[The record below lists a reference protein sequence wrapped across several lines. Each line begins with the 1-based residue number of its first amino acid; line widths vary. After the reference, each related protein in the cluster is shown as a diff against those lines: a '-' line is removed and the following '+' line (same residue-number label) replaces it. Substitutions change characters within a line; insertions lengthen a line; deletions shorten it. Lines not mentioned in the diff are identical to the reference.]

1 MSTTSSEFLID
12 GLSFVTKTD
21 GDTATVVR
29 TATGSAITQQEKDN
43 AGSYYDSATDTIDYA
58 KIHSLDFGPNFL
70 DKLGGSDE
78 WMGKALT
85 DSVYK
90 NAFKKATGKT
100 GSNLSFAAINEANLN
115 FESTPVNS
123 NANGQSNAGRSANLR
138 YPLNESHAVKY
149 DYMQVTAYKHEA
161 NTFASSSIGT
171 GFADADERIGVSVGK
186 VFLPM
191 QPEGLAD
198 GNGVD
203 WQNGEAGALG
213 VAAFKA
219 AQAGVSAAAND
230 KKAEGSLISR
240 VAKATM
246 EKGIDEGEALLTGSG
261 INNNDIASFFAS
273 RAVGNNSLF
282 TRATGKVMN
291 PNLELLFNGP
301 RLRQFNYNFRFTP
314 REEREAREVRRIIKF
329 FKKNMAPQ
337 RVNSKLFLKTPNVFK
352 LKYIFKG
359 GRQHPF
365 LNKIKMCALTQFNV
379 TYAPDGSYMTYDDGS
394 MTAYNVN
401 MSFGELNPIYENDY
415 DDDSNDMGF

>member
-1 MSTTSSEFLID
+1 MSTTSSEFLIN

-29 TATGSAITQQEKDN
+29 TATGSPITQQEKDD

-58 KIHSLDFGPNFL
+58 KIHNLDFGPDFL

-85 DSVYK
+85 DKVYK
-90 NAFKKATGKT
+90 DAFKKATGKT
-100 GSNLSFAAINEANLN
+100 GPNLSFAAAVEAGKNW
-115 FESTPVNS
+115 ESTPTNS
-123 NANGQSNAGRSANLR
+123 DANGQSNSGRSANLR

-161 NTFASSSIGT
+161 NTFASSSLGT
-171 GFADADERIGVSVGK
+171 GFADADERIGTSVGK

-213 VAAFKA
+213 VAAFKT
-219 AQAGVSAAAND
+219 AQDAISAAAEKGNVM
-230 KKAEGSLISR
+230 GN
-240 VAKATM
+240 VAKAAMGT
-246 EKGIDEGEALLTGSG
+246 GIKEAESLLKGSG
-261 INNNDIASFFAS
+261 ISNNDIASFFAA

-282 TRATGKVMN
+282 TRATGKVLN

-337 RVNSKLFLKTPNVFK
+337 RVPSKLFLKTPNVFK

>member
-21 GDTATVVR
+21 GDSATVVR
-29 TATGSAITQQEKDN
+29 TSTGSAITQKEKDA
-43 AGSYYDSATDTIDYA
+43 AGSFYDSSTDTIDYA
-58 KIHSLDFGPNFL
+58 KIHNLDFGPNFL
-70 DKLGGSDE
+70 NKLGGSDE
-78 WMGKALT
+78 WMGEALT

-100 GSNLSFAAINEANLN
+100 GQNLSFAAAIEANKYW
-115 FESTPVNS
+115 ESTPTNS
-123 NANGQSNAGRSANLR
+123 NANGKSNRGRNSTMR
-138 YPLNESHAVKY
+138 YPLNESHRVKY
-149 DYMQVTAYKHEA
+149 DYLQVTAYKHEA
-161 NTFASSSIGT
+161 NTFASIGNR
-171 GFADADERIGVSVGK
+171 GFTDADERIGVSVGK

-191 QPEGLAD
+191 QPEGLAE

-203 WQNGEAGALG
+203 WQDGTAGALEG
-213 VAAFKA
+213 AAFRT
-219 AQAGVSAAAND
+219 AQ
-230 KKAEGSLISR
+230 
-240 VAKATM
+240 
-246 EKGIDEGEALLTGSG
+246 SG
-261 INNNDIASFFAS
+261 ISAVDDKEKNKFKNIATALMTQGSEEAQNLFQNSGISNNDIAAFFAA

-282 TRATGKVMN
+282 TRATGKVLN

-301 RLRQFNYNFRFTP
+301 KLRNFSYNFRFTP
-314 REEREAREVRRIIKF
+314 REEREAREIKRIIKF

-337 RVNSKLFLKTPNVFK
+337 RVPSKLFLKTPNVFK

-365 LNKIKMCALTQFNV
+365 LNKIKMCALQSFNV

-394 MTAYNVN
+394 MTAYNVS

>member
-58 KIHSLDFGPNFL
+58 KIHNLDFGPNFL

-78 WMGKALT
+78 WMGEALT

-100 GSNLSFAAINEANLN
+100 GQNLSFAAAIVANKYW
-115 FESTPVNS
+115 ESTPTNS
-123 NANGQSNAGRSANLR
+123 NANGRSNRGRNSTMR
-138 YPLNESHAVKY
+138 YPLNESHRVKY
-149 DYMQVTAYKHEA
+149 DYLQVTAYKHEA
-161 NTFASSSIGT
+161 NTFATIGNR
-171 GFADADERIGVSVGK
+171 GFTDADERIGVSVGK

-191 QPEGLAD
+191 QPEGLAE

-203 WQNGEAGALG
+203 WQNGTAGALEG
-213 VAAFKA
+213 AAFRT
-219 AQAGVSAAAND
+219 AQSAIGAAA
-230 KKAEGSLISR
+230 KEGNVIKN
-240 VAKATM
+240 VATELM
-246 EKGIDEGEALLTGSG
+246 TQGSEEAQNLFQRSG
-261 INNNDIASFFAS
+261 ISNNDIASFFAS

-282 TRATGKVMN
+282 TRATGKVLN

-301 RLRQFNYNFRFTP
+301 KLRNFSYNFRFTP
-314 REEREAREVRRIIKF
+314 REEREAREIRRIIKF

-337 RVNSKLFLKTPNVFK
+337 RVPSKLFLKTPNVFK

-365 LNKIKMCALTQFNV
+365 LNKIKMCALTQYNV
-379 TYAPDGSYMTYDDGS
+379 TYAPDGSFMTYDDGS

>member
-1 MSTTSSEFLID
+1 MSTTSSEFLIN

-29 TATGSAITQQEKDN
+29 TATGSPITQQEKDN

-58 KIHSLDFGPNFL
+58 KIHNLDFGPNFL

-85 DSVYK
+85 DKVYK
-90 NAFKKATGKT
+90 DAFKKATGKT
-100 GSNLSFAAINEANLN
+100 GPNLSFAAAVEAGKNW
-115 FESTPVNS
+115 ESTPTNS
-123 NANGQSNAGRSANLR
+123 DANGKSNRRSANLR

-161 NTFASSSIGT
+161 NTFASSSIGS
-171 GFADADERIGVSVGK
+171 GFADADERIGTSVGK

-198 GNGVD
+198 GNAVD
-203 WQNGEAGALG
+203 WQNGTANALEIGAL
-213 VAAFKA
+213 KT
-219 AQAGVSAAAND
+219 AQAGIMAALEPGNVV
-230 KKAEGSLISR
+230 GN

-246 EKGIDEGEALLTGSG
+246 ETGLSEGEALLKNSG
-261 INNNDIASFFAS
+261 VSNNDIASFFAS

-282 TRATGKVMN
+282 TRATGKVLN

-301 RLRQFNYNFRFTP
+301 SLRSFAYNFRFTP

-337 RVNSKLFLKTPNVFK
+337 RVKSKLFLKTPNVFK

-359 GRQHPF
+359 GGQHPF
-365 LNKIKMCALTQFNV
+365 LNKIKMCALQSFNV

-401 MSFGELNPIYENDY
+401 MTFGELNPIYENDY
-415 DDDSNDMGF
+415 DDDSHAMGF

>member
-1 MSTTSSEFLID
+1 
-12 GLSFVTKTD
+12 
-21 GDTATVVR
+21 
-29 TATGSAITQQEKDN
+29 
-43 AGSYYDSATDTIDYA
+43 
-58 KIHSLDFGPNFL
+58 
-70 DKLGGSDE
+70 
-78 WMGKALT
+78 
-85 DSVYK
+85 
-90 NAFKKATGKT
+90 
-100 GSNLSFAAINEANLN
+100 
-115 FESTPVNS
+115 
-123 NANGQSNAGRSANLR
+123 
-138 YPLNESHAVKY
+138 
-149 DYMQVTAYKHEA
+149 
-161 NTFASSSIGT
+161 
-171 GFADADERIGVSVGK
+171 
-186 VFLPM
+186 M

-203 WQNGEAGALG
+203 WQNGTAGALE

-219 AQAGVSAAAND
+219 AQAGVSAATKEGNIIAN
-230 KKAEGSLISR
+230 

-246 EKGIDEGEALLTGSG
+246 ETGIKEGEALLKNSG
-261 INNNDIASFFAS
+261 ISNNDIASFFAS

-282 TRATGKVMN
+282 TRATGKVLN

-301 RLRQFNYNFRFTP
+301 RLREFNYNFRFTP
-314 REEREAREVRRIIKF
+314 REEREAREIRRIIKF

-337 RVNSKLFLKTPNVFK
+337 RVASKLFLKTPNVFK

-394 MTAYNVN
+394 MTAYNVS

>member
-29 TATGSAITQQEKDN
+29 TATGSPITQQEKDD

-58 KIHSLDFGPNFL
+58 KIHNLDFGPNFL

-78 WMGKALT
+78 WMGEALT

-100 GSNLSFAAINEANLN
+100 GQNLSFAAAIEANKYW
-115 FESTPVNS
+115 ESTPTNS
-123 NANGQSNAGRSANLR
+123 NANGKSNRGRNSTMR
-138 YPLNESHAVKY
+138 YPLNESHRVKY
-149 DYMQVTAYKHEA
+149 DYLQVTAYKHEA
-161 NTFASSSIGT
+161 NTFATIGNQ
-171 GFADADERIGVSVGK
+171 GFTDADERIGVSVGK

-191 QPEGLAD
+191 QPEGLAE

-203 WQNGEAGALG
+203 WQNGTANAMEVAG
-213 VAAFKA
+213 FKA
-219 AQAGVSAAAND
+219 AQAGII
-230 KKAEGSLISR
+230 KAGEGKMGDVAKTVMGTGIKEAESLIR
-240 VAKATM
+240 
-246 EKGIDEGEALLTGSG
+246 GSG
-261 INNNDIASFFAS
+261 ITNNDIASFFAS

-401 MSFGELNPIYENDY
+401 MTFGELNPIYENDY
-415 DDDSNDMGF
+415 DDNSNDMGF

>member
-1 MSTTSSEFLID
+1 MSTTSSQFLLD
-12 GLSFVTKTD
+12 DKSFVTKTD

-29 TATGSAITQQEKDN
+29 TATGSAITQQEKDD
-43 AGSYYDSATDTIDYA
+43 AGIYYDSATDTIDYA
-58 KIHSLDFGPNFL
+58 KIYNLDFGPNFL

-85 DSVYK
+85 DKVYK
-90 NAFKKATGKT
+90 DAFKKATGKT
-100 GSNLSFAAINEANLN
+100 GPNLSFAAIKEANLN
-115 FESTPVNS
+115 FEPTTVNS
-123 NANGQSNAGRSANLR
+123 DANGQSNSRRSINLR
-138 YPLNESHAVKY
+138 YPLNESFAVKY

-161 NTFASSSIGT
+161 NTFASNTAGT
-171 GFADADERIGVSVGK
+171 GFADADERIGVSLGK

-213 VAAFKA
+213 VAAFNAARDGVAAA
-219 AQAGVSAAAND
+219 AQ
-230 KKAEGSLISR
+230 KEGNIIGN

-246 EKGIDEGEALLTGSG
+246 DRGIKEGEALLSGSG
-261 INNNDIASFFAS
+261 ISNNDIASFFAS

-291 PNLELLFNGP
+291 PNLELLFSGP

-394 MTAYNVN
+394 MTAYNVS

>member
-29 TATGSAITQQEKDN
+29 TATGSPITQKEKDA

-58 KIHSLDFGPNFL
+58 KIYNLDFGPNFL

-78 WMGKALT
+78 WMGEALT

-100 GSNLSFAAINEANLN
+100 GSNLSFAAINEANKN
-115 FESTPVNS
+115 FESTSINS
-123 NANGQSNAGRSANLR
+123 DANGQSNAGRSANLR

-161 NTFASSSIGT
+161 NTFNTSSIGS
-171 GFADADERIGVSVGK
+171 GFADADERIGTSVGK

-191 QPEGLAD
+191 QPEGLAE

-203 WQNGEAGALG
+203 WQNGTANALEVGAL
-213 VAAFKA
+213 KT
-219 AQAGVSAAAND
+219 AQAGIMGALEPGNVVAN
-230 KKAEGSLISR
+230 
-240 VAKATM
+240 VAKKTM
-246 EKGIDEGEALLTGSG
+246 ETGLSEGESLLKNSG
-261 INNNDIASFFAS
+261 VSNNDIASFFAS

-282 TRATGKVMN
+282 TRATGKVLN

-301 RLRQFNYNFRFTP
+301 RLREFNYNFRFTP
-314 REEREAREVRRIIKF
+314 REEREAREIRRIIKF

-337 RVNSKLFLKTPNVFK
+337 RVPSKLFLKTPNVFK

-394 MTAYNVN
+394 MTAYNVS
-401 MSFGELNPIYENDY
+401 MSFGELNPIYENDF

>member
-1 MSTTSSEFLID
+1 MSTTSSEFLIN

-29 TATGSAITQQEKDN
+29 TATGSAITQQEKDD
-43 AGSYYDSATDTIDYA
+43 AGSYYDSATDTIEYA
-58 KIHSLDFGPNFL
+58 KIHNLDFGPNFL

-85 DSVYK
+85 DKVYK
-90 NAFKKATGKT
+90 DAFKKATGKT
-100 GSNLSFAAINEANLN
+100 GPNLSFAAAVEAGKNW
-115 FESTPVNS
+115 ESTPTNS
-123 NANGQSNAGRSANLR
+123 DANGQSNSGRSANLR

-161 NTFASSSIGT
+161 NTFTSNSIGS
-171 GFADADERIGVSVGK
+171 GFADADERIGTSVGK

-191 QPEGLAD
+191 QPEGLAE
-198 GNGVD
+198 GTGVD
-203 WQNGEAGALG
+203 WQNGTANALEIGAL
-213 VAAFKA
+213 KT
-219 AQAGVSAAAND
+219 AQAGIMGALEPGNVVKN
-230 KKAEGSLISR
+230 

-246 EKGIDEGEALLTGSG
+246 ETGLSEGEALLKNSG
-261 INNNDIASFFAS
+261 VSNNDIASFFGAQ
-273 RAVGNNSLF
+273 AVGNNSLF
-282 TRATGKVMN
+282 TRATGKVLN

-301 RLRQFNYNFRFTP
+301 TLRSFAYNFRFTP

-337 RVNSKLFLKTPNVFK
+337 RVKSKLFLKTPNVFK

-359 GRQHPF
+359 GGQHPF
-365 LNKIKMCALTQFNV
+365 LNKIKMCALQSFNV
-379 TYAPDGSYMTYDDGS
+379 AYAPDGSYMTYDDGS

-401 MSFGELNPIYENDY
+401 MTFGELNPIYENDY
-415 DDDSNDMGF
+415 DDNSNDMGF

>member
-1 MSTTSSEFLID
+1 MSTTSSQFLLD
-12 GLSFVTKTD
+12 DKSFVTKTD

-29 TATGSAITQQEKDN
+29 TATGSAITQQEKDD
-43 AGSYYDSATDTIDYA
+43 AGTYYDSSAETIDYA
-58 KIHSLDFGPNFL
+58 KIYNLDFGPNFL

-85 DSVYK
+85 DKVYK
-90 NAFKKATGKT
+90 DAFKKATGKT
-100 GSNLSFAAINEANLN
+100 GPNLSFAAINEANLN

-123 NANGQSNAGRSANLR
+123 DANGQSNSRRSTNLR

-161 NTFASSSIGT
+161 NTFASSSIGS

-191 QPEGLAD
+191 QPEGLAE
-198 GNGVD
+198 GSAVD
-203 WQNGEAGALG
+203 WQNGSANAMEAAL
-213 VAAFKA
+213 FKT
-219 AQAGVSAAAND
+219 AQAGIGAAANKEGNVFKNVSEAMM
-230 KKAEGSLISR
+230 KKGLS
-240 VAKATM
+240 
-246 EKGIDEGEALLTGSG
+246 EGESLLNQSG
-261 INNNDIASFFAS
+261 LTNNDIASYFAGK
-273 RAVGNNSLF
+273 AIGNNNLF
-282 TRATGKVMN
+282 TRATGKVLN

-337 RVNSKLFLKTPNVFK
+337 RVPSKLFLKTPNVFK

-365 LNKIKMCALTQFNV
+365 LNKIKMCALQSFNV

-401 MSFGELNPIYENDY
+401 MTFGELNPIYENDY

>member
-1 MSTTSSEFLID
+1 MSTTSSEFLIN

-29 TATGSAITQQEKDN
+29 TATGSPITQQEKDD

-58 KIHSLDFGPNFL
+58 KIFNLDFGPNFL

-85 DSVYK
+85 DKVYK
-90 NAFKKATGKT
+90 DAFKKATGKT
-100 GSNLSFAAINEANLN
+100 GPNLSFAAINEANKN
-115 FESTPVNS
+115 FESTSINS
-123 NANGQSNAGRSANLR
+123 DANGKSNRRSANLR

-161 NTFASSSIGT
+161 NTFASSSLGT
-171 GFADADERIGVSVGK
+171 GFADADERIGTSVGK

-203 WQNGEAGALG
+203 WQNGTADPFEAAGFRIAQNTIG
-213 VAAFKA
+213 KEGSIGDKA
-219 AQAGVSAAAND
+219 KTLMATTISE
-230 KKAEGSLISR
+230 AEGMLGDVNR
-240 VAKATM
+240 
-246 EKGIDEGEALLTGSG
+246 
-261 INNNDIASFFAS
+261 NDIASFFAGQ
-273 RAVGNNSLF
+273 AIGNNSLF
-282 TRATGKVMN
+282 TRATGKVLN

-301 RLRQFNYNFRFTP
+301 SLRSFAYNFRFTP

-337 RVNSKLFLKTPNVFK
+337 RVKSKLFLKTPNVFK

-359 GRQHPF
+359 GGQHPF
-365 LNKIKMCALTQFNV
+365 LNKIKMCALQSFNV
-379 TYAPDGSYMTYDDGS
+379 AYAPDGSYMTYDDGS

-401 MSFGELNPIYENDY
+401 MTFGELNPIYENDY
-415 DDDSNDMGF
+415 DDNSNDMGF

>member
-161 NTFASSSIGT
+161 NTFASSSLGT

-203 WQNGEAGALG
+203 WANGEAGALG

-219 AQAGVSAAAND
+219 AQAGII
-230 KKAEGSLISR
+230 KAGEGNMGDVAKTVMGTGIKEAESLI
-240 VAKATM
+240 K
-246 EKGIDEGEALLTGSG
+246 GSG
-261 INNNDIASFFAS
+261 ITNNDIASFFAS

-337 RVNSKLFLKTPNVFK
+337 RVHSKLFLKTPNVFK

-365 LNKIKMCALTQFNV
+365 LNKIKMCALQSFNV

>member
-21 GDTATVVR
+21 GDSATVVR
-29 TATGSAITQQEKDN
+29 TSTGSAITQKEKDA
-43 AGSYYDSATDTIDYA
+43 AGSFYDSSTDTIDYA
-58 KIHSLDFGPNFL
+58 KIHNLDFGPNFL
-70 DKLGGSDE
+70 NKLGGSDE
-78 WMGKALT
+78 WMGEALT

-100 GSNLSFAAINEANLN
+100 GQNLSFAAAIEANKYW
-115 FESTPVNS
+115 ESTPTNS
-123 NANGQSNAGRSANLR
+123 NANGKSNRGRNSTMR
-138 YPLNESHAVKY
+138 YPLNESHRVKY
-149 DYMQVTAYKHEA
+149 DYLQVTAYKHEA
-161 NTFASSSIGT
+161 NTFATIGNQ
-171 GFADADERIGVSVGK
+171 GFTDADERIGVSVGK

-191 QPEGLAD
+191 QPEGLAE
-198 GNGVD
+198 GNGVN
-203 WQNGEAGALG
+203 WQDGEAGALG
-213 VAAFKA
+213 VAAFKT
-219 AQAGVSAAAND
+219 AQAGVSAAA
-230 KKAEGSLISR
+230 KEEGNIISN

-246 EKGIDEGEALLTGSG
+246 ETGIAEGQSILQNSG
-261 INNNDIASFFAS
+261 ISNNDIASFFAS

-282 TRATGKVMN
+282 TRATGKVLN

-301 RLRQFNYNFRFTP
+301 KLRQFNYNFRFTP
-314 REEREAREVRRIIKF
+314 REEREAREIRRIIKF

-337 RVNSKLFLKTPNVFK
+337 RVPSKLFLKTPNVFK

-379 TYAPDGSYMTYDDGS
+379 TYAPDGSFMTYDDGS
-394 MTAYNVN
+394 MTAYNVT

>member
-1 MSTTSSEFLID
+1 MSTTSSQFLID
-12 GLSFVTKTD
+12 GKSFVTKTD

-29 TATGSAITQQEKDN
+29 TATGSIITQQEKDD
-43 AGSYYDSATDTIDYA
+43 AGTYYDSATDTIDYA
-58 KIHSLDFGPNFL
+58 KIYNLDFGPNFL

-85 DSVYK
+85 DKVYK
-90 NAFKKATGKT
+90 DAFKKATGKT
-100 GSNLSFAAINEANLN
+100 GPNLSFAAINEANLN

-123 NANGQSNAGRSANLR
+123 DANGQSNSRRSTNLR

-161 NTFASSSIGT
+161 NTFSSGT
-171 GFADADERIGVSVGK
+171 AGSGFADADERIGVSVGK

-203 WQNGEAGALG
+203 WQNGEAKALQ
-213 VAAFKA
+213 VAAFKT
-219 AQAGVSAAAND
+219 AQNAISAAGEKGNVM
-230 KKAEGSLISR
+230 GN
-240 VAKATM
+240 VAKAAMGT
-246 EKGIDEGEALLTGSG
+246 GIAEAENLIKNSG
-261 INNNDIASFFAS
+261 VSNNDIASFFAAQ
-273 RAVGNNSLF
+273 AVGNNSLF
-282 TRATGKVMN
+282 TRATGKVLN

-301 RLRQFNYNFRFTP
+301 SLRSFAYNFRFTP

-337 RVNSKLFLKTPNVFK
+337 RVPSKLFLKTPNVFK

-365 LNKIKMCALTQFNV
+365 LNKIKMCALQSFNV

-394 MTAYNVN
+394 MTAYNVS

>member
-29 TATGSAITQQEKDN
+29 TATGSPITQQEKDD

-58 KIHSLDFGPNFL
+58 KIHNLDFGPNFL

-78 WMGKALT
+78 WMGEALT

-100 GSNLSFAAINEANLN
+100 GQNLSFAAAIEANKYW
-115 FESTPVNS
+115 ESTPTNS
-123 NANGQSNAGRSANLR
+123 NANGKSNRGRNSTMR
-138 YPLNESHAVKY
+138 YPLNESHRVKY
-149 DYMQVTAYKHEA
+149 DYLQVTAYKHEA
-161 NTFASSSIGT
+161 NTFASIGNR
-171 GFADADERIGVSVGK
+171 GFTDADERIGVSVGK

-191 QPEGLAD
+191 QPEGLAE

-203 WQNGEAGALG
+203 WQDGTAGAIEG
-213 VAAFKA
+213 AAFRT
-219 AQAGVSAAAND
+219 AQSAIGAAA
-230 KKAEGSLISR
+230 KGGEGNVVTR
-240 VAKATM
+240 VANAM
-246 EKGIDEGEALLTGSG
+246 VGQGIDEVQNLVQGSG
-261 INNNDIASFFAS
+261 ISNNDIAAFFAA

-282 TRATGKVMN
+282 TRATGKVLN

-301 RLRQFNYNFRFTP
+301 KLRKFSYNFRFTP
-314 REEREAREVRRIIKF
+314 REEREAREIKRIIKF

-337 RVNSKLFLKTPNVFK
+337 RVPSKLFLKTPNVFK

-359 GRQHPF
+359 GGQHPF
-365 LNKIKMCALTQFNV
+365 LNKLKMCALTNFNV
-379 TYAPDGSYMTYDDGS
+379 QYAPDGSYMTYDDGS
-394 MTAYNVN
+394 MTAYNVS
-401 MSFGELNPIYENDY
+401 MDFAELNPIYENDF

>member
-21 GDTATVVR
+21 GDSATVVR
-29 TATGSAITQQEKDN
+29 TSTGSAITQKEKDA
-43 AGSYYDSATDTIDYA
+43 AGSFYDSSTDTIDYA
-58 KIHSLDFGPNFL
+58 KIHNLDFGPNFL
-70 DKLGGSDE
+70 NKLGGSDE
-78 WMGKALT
+78 WMGEALT

-100 GSNLSFAAINEANLN
+100 GQNLSFAAAIEANKYW
-115 FESTPVNS
+115 ESTPTNS
-123 NANGQSNAGRSANLR
+123 NANGKSNRGRNSTMR
-138 YPLNESHAVKY
+138 YPLNESHRVKY
-149 DYMQVTAYKHEA
+149 DYLQVTAYKHEA
-161 NTFASSSIGT
+161 NTFASIGNR
-171 GFADADERIGVSVGK
+171 GFTDADERIGVSVGK

-191 QPEGLAD
+191 QPEGLAE

-203 WQNGEAGALG
+203 WQDGTAGALEG
-213 VAAFKA
+213 AAFRT
-219 AQAGVSAAAND
+219 AQ
-230 KKAEGSLISR
+230 
-240 VAKATM
+240 
-246 EKGIDEGEALLTGSG
+246 SG
-261 INNNDIASFFAS
+261 ISAVDDKEKNKFKNIATALMTQGSEEAQNLFQNSGISNNDIAAFFAA

-282 TRATGKVMN
+282 TRATGKVLN

-301 RLRQFNYNFRFTP
+301 KLRKFSYNFRFTP
-314 REEREAREVRRIIKF
+314 REEREAREIKRIIKF

-337 RVNSKLFLKTPNVFK
+337 RVPSKLFLKTPNVFK

-365 LNKIKMCALTQFNV
+365 LNKIKMCALQSFNV

-394 MTAYNVN
+394 MTAYNVS

>member
-1 MSTTSSEFLID
+1 MSTTSSQFLID
-12 GLSFVTKTD
+12 GKSFVTKTD

-29 TATGSAITQQEKDN
+29 TATGSTISQQEKDD
-43 AGSYYDSATDTIDYA
+43 AGTYYDNATDTIDYA
-58 KIHSLDFGPNFL
+58 KIHNLDFGPNFL

-85 DSVYK
+85 DKVYK
-90 NAFKKATGKT
+90 DAFKKATGKT

-123 NANGQSNAGRSANLR
+123 DANGQSNSRRITNLR

-161 NTFASSSIGT
+161 NTFSSNTAGT
-171 GFADADERIGVSVGK
+171 GFADADERIGVSLGK

-198 GNGVD
+198 GNQVD

-213 VAAFKA
+213 VAAFKT
-219 AQAGVSAAAND
+219 AQDAISAAGKDGNVM
-230 KKAEGSLISR
+230 GN
-240 VAKATM
+240 VAKAAMGT
-246 EKGIDEGEALLTGSG
+246 GIKEAESLLKGSG
-261 INNNDIASFFAS
+261 ISNNDIAAFFAA

-282 TRATGKVMN
+282 TRATGKVLN

-314 REEREAREVRRIIKF
+314 REERESREIKRIIKF

-337 RVNSKLFLKTPNVFK
+337 RVPSKLFLKTPNVFK

-379 TYAPDGSYMTYDDGS
+379 TYAPDGSFMTYDDGS
-394 MTAYNVN
+394 MTAYNVS